1 VNGGDLFRE
10 LVEHCDVTAASRGQ
24 AGEEFAAAC
33 RRVDQDPRERQ
44 RIVDIANL
52 IDTEDAIYA
61 QALSALGRGEQNTA
75 LPLLQ
80 QAAEAGLGEAAW
92 LLAGRLEEQGQ
103 MQESLTWYR
112 HAAVDGDLRAARR
125 IRHPLDRRASIYRYL
140 PARPVTGDAQRP
152 VRLRAR
158 GLLGSGWMT
167 GIVNPA
173 LAAVAVVAVVAIA
186 AVVTTVFP
194 QRGAWLREIPAS
206 GTSISTS
213 PLAAEATARTQAI
226 TWILRQV
233 SRTAVVS
240 CDAQV
245 CADLVRAGFPA
256 ADLLA
261 LGPASADPLGSVLVV
276 ATPAIRAQYGSRL
289 ASVYAPAVIASFG
302 SGAAKVDIRLVY
314 PGGADEYRAV
324 QGNALRVR
332 KTAAAMLL
340 TNRHITVSATART
353 QLLGGDID
361 PRLLLLLATMAAS
374 HPVRIVDFGNQS
386 PGGGPASL
394 LRSMDLATVDTAA
407 HLTRAAYL
415 GWMQALINAQTP
427 QQLPAWAQQVTLRT
441 GQAVLRI
448 GYLAPSPLS

>member
-1 VNGGDLFRE
+1 VNCGDLFQE
-10 LVEHCDVTAASRGQ
+10 LVEHCDVTAATRDQ
-24 AGEEFAAAC
+24 ASEEFAAAC

-112 HAAVDGDLRAARR
+112 RAAVGGDPRAARR
-125 IRHPLDRRASIYRYL
+125 ILRPLDRRASIYRYL

-173 LAAVAVVAVVAIA
+173 LAAVAVVAIA

-206 GTSISTS
+206 GTSTS

-226 TWILRQV
+226 TWILQQV

-245 CADLVRAGFPA
+245 CADLARAGFPA
-256 ADLLA
+256 ADLFA
-261 LGPASADPLGSVLVV
+261 LGPASADPLGSDLVV

-289 ASVYAPAVIASFG
+289 ASVYAPALIASFG

-332 KTAAAMLL
+332 KTAVAMLL

-394 LRSMDLATVDTAA
+394 LRSMDLAAVDTAA

-415 GWMQALINAQTP
+415 GWIQALINAQTP
-427 QQLPAWAQQVTLRT
+427 QQLPAWAQQVTLQT